1 MTTTGKKWKLEKVT
15 TATVALAGNPNSGKT
30 TLFNAITG
38 SRQHVGNYPGI
49 TVERKEGTIIA
60 HGTKV
65 KIIDLPGTYSLSAYS
80 QEELVARNFLI
91 DEKPDV
97 VVDIIDATMLERHL
111 YLTVQ
116 FFELGIPVVIALNM
130 MDEVKKQ
137 GQRIDLTQLSKLLNC
152 PVIETVARSGKGKH
166 ELIATSCQY
175 AKKRMH
181 QWLPL
186 KISYGADIDLAL
198 VDMTELIEK
207 YNFMTN
213 HYPARWIA
221 LKYLENDREIIQ
233 LGQQVK
239 EVSEMLHEI
248 AKKTKEH
255 CLRTLNLP
263 PEAIIAD
270 YRYGFINSIL
280 KHNIIIQEKPQQE
293 RIAITTKLDRV
304 LVNRFLGPILMVAI
318 LYGMFQI
325 TFTLGEI
332 PMGWL
337 ETLFGSFATVTTR
350 LIPEGL
356 LQSLIVSGIIDG
368 VGGVMGFVPL
378 IAIMFLMISFLED
391 SGYMARVAYM
401 LDRVLRIFG
410 LHGYS
415 AMPFII
421 SGGIAGGCAV
431 PGVMATRTLRSP
443 KEKLAT
449 LLTAPFMPCGAKLP
463 VFMLLIAAF
472 FSEYKAQMMF
482 SITLLAWVMA
492 LLVAKLVRST
502 IIKGES
508 TPFIMELPP
517 YRLPTLHGIFIH
529 TWERTWQYIK
539 KAGTVILAV
548 SILLWAAM
556 TFPGLPEQ
564 QTHQFETQRSAVRR
578 TINDA
583 TDRKQAIAEID
594 NREGQTALRYSVAG
608 RIGTSL
614 EPLTQ
619 WAGFDW
625 RTNIALV
632 GGFAA
637 KEIIVSTFGTA
648 YSLGDIDPETA
659 ETLSDR
665 IAADPNWNKFTAL
678 AMIVFVLL
686 YAPCIV
692 TVVATA
698 KESSWRWALFA
709 LGFNTILGFVI
720 AVIIYQV
727 GTTLFL

>member
-1 MTTTGKKWKLEKVT
+1 MGQTVKWEIKEKP
-15 TATVALAGNPNSGKT
+15 TATIALAGNPNSGKT

-38 SRQHVGNYPGI
+38 ARQHVGNYPGI
-49 TVERKEGTIIA
+49 TVERKEGIVNLQD
-60 HGTKV
+60 TKV
-65 KIIDLPGTYSLSAYS
+65 KLIDLPGTYSLSAYS

-91 DEKPDV
+91 NEKPDAV
-97 VVDIIDATMLERHL
+97 IDIIDATMLERHL
-111 YLTVQ
+111 YLTIQ
-116 FFELGIPVVIALNM
+116 FLELGAPIVLALNM
-130 MDEVKKQ
+130 MDDARKQ
-137 GQRIDLTQLSKLLNC
+137 GLGIDADKLSKLLNC
-152 PVIETVARSGKGKH
+152 PVVKTVARSGQGKT
-166 ELIATSCQY
+166 ELIETAVQY
-175 AKKRMH
+175 AKETSNE
-181 QWLPL
+181 WTPL
-186 KISYGADIDLAL
+186 DISYGAELDLIL
-198 VDMTELIEK
+198 DEMTKIILEHQ
-207 YNFMTN
+207 FMTDR
-213 HYPARWIA
+213 YPARWIA
-221 LKYLENDREIIQ
+221 LKYLENDTEIVRYGKQ
-233 LGQQVK
+233 DSK
-239 EVSEMLHEI
+239 VSEKLETIVERTKQHCM
-248 AKKTKEH
+248 KTLKV
-255 CLRTLNLP
+255 P

-270 YRYGFINSIL
+270 YRYGLINSIL
-280 KHNIIIQEKPQQE
+280 KQDIIVQEKTRQE
-293 RIAITTKLDRV
+293 RLNLTTKLDSL
-304 LVNRFLGPILMVAI
+304 LVNRFIGPLLMIAI
-318 LYGMFQI
+318 LYAMFQI
-325 TFTLGEI
+325 TFSLGEI

-337 ETLFGSFATVTTR
+337 GSLFGWISSTATL

-356 LQSLIVSGIIDG
+356 LQSLVVSGIIDG

-463 VFMLLIAAF
+463 VFLLLIAAF
-472 FSEYKAQMMF
+472 FTEYKAQMMF

-502 IIKGES
+502 VIKGAS

-517 YRLPTLHGIFIH
+517 YRLPTLRGVFIH

-556 TFPGLPEQ
+556 TFPGLSEQ
-564 QTHQFETQRSAVRR
+564 QIKQFETERQSAFS
-578 TINDA
+578 TIQNEA
-583 TDRKQAIAEID
+583 DRELALIAI
-594 NREGQTALRYSVAG
+594 NNHEGQTALRYSVAG
-608 RIGTSL
+608 RIGSSL
-614 EPLTQ
+614 EPLSQ
-619 WAGFDW
+619 LAGFDW

-637 KEIIVSTFGTA
+637 KEVIVSTFGTA
-648 YSLGDIDPETA
+648 YSLGEVDPEA
-659 ETLSDR
+659 ADSLSSR
-665 IAADPNWNKFTAL
+665 IAADPTWNKFTAL

-686 YAPCIV
+686 YAPCVV
-692 TVVATA
+692 TVVAMA
-698 KESSWRWALFA
+698 KESSWRWAIFA
-709 LGFNTILGFVI
+709 TVFNTTLGFGM
-720 AVIIYQV
+720 AVVIYQI
-727 GTTLFL
+727 GTRIFI

>member
-1 MTTTGKKWKLEKVT
+1 MKPNPSTTI
-15 TATVALAGNPNSGKT
+15 ALAGNPNSGKT

-38 SRQHVGNYPGI
+38 ARQHVGNYPGI
-49 TVERKEGTIIA
+49 TVERKEGTINLK
-60 HGTKV
+60 GVNV
-65 KIIDLPGTYSLSAYS
+65 KLVDLPGTYSLSAYS
-80 QEELVARNFLI
+80 QEELVARNFLVN
-91 DEKPDV
+91 EKPDIV
-97 VVDIIDATMLERHL
+97 IDIVDATMLERHL
-111 YLTVQ
+111 YLTIQ
-116 FFELGIPVVIALNM
+116 FFELGIPVVLALNM
-130 MDEVKKQ
+130 MDDARKQ
-137 GQRIDLTQLSKLLNC
+137 GLRIDTGKLSRLLNC
-152 PVIETVARSGKGKH
+152 PVVETVARTGQGKNNLLQTAVKH
-166 ELIATSCQY
+166 TEDNLKT
-175 AKKRMH
+175 
-181 QWLPL
+181 WTPL
-186 KISYGADIDLAL
+186 EITYGAELDLVL
-198 VDMTELIEK
+198 DEMTEIIQEQQ
-207 YNFMTN
+207 FMVDR
-213 HYPARWIA
+213 YPARWIA
-221 LKYLENDREIIQ
+221 LKYLENDAEIIRYGK
-233 LGQQVK
+233 LNGKVAEK
-239 EVSEMLHEI
+239 LESI
-248 AKKTKEH
+248 AEKTKEH
-255 CLRTLNLP
+255 CLRTLKVP

-270 YRYGFINSIL
+270 YRYGLINSIL
-280 KHNIIIQEKPQQE
+280 KQNIIIQEKTRQE
-293 RIAITTKLDRV
+293 RIDFTTKLDGL
-304 LVNRFLGPILMVAI
+304 LVNRFIGPILMIAI

-325 TFTLGEI
+325 TFTVGEI
-332 PMGWL
+332 PMNWL
-337 ETLFGSFATVTTR
+337 ESFFGWISTTATR
-350 LIPEGL
+350 FIPEGL
-356 LQSLIVSGIIDG
+356 LQSLVVSGIIDG

-463 VFMLLIAAF
+463 VFMLLVAAF
-472 FSEYKAQMMF
+472 FTEYKAQMMF
-482 SITLLAWVMA
+482 SITLFAWVMA

-517 YRLPTLHGIFIH
+517 YRLPTLQGIFIH

-564 QTHQFETQRSAVRR
+564 QVSQFETERIVILN
-578 TINDA
+578 TIQSDA
-583 TDRKQAIAEID
+583 ERKQALINI
-594 NREGQTALRYSVAG
+594 NNHEGQTALRYSLAG
-608 RIGTSL
+608 KIGTSL
-614 EPLTQ
+614 EPISQ

-637 KEIIVSTFGTA
+637 KEVIVSTFGTA
-648 YSLGDIDPETA
+648 YSLGDVDPEA
-659 ETLSDR
+659 ADTLSSR
-665 IAADPNWNKFTAL
+665 IAADPSWNKFTAL

-686 YAPCIV
+686 YAPCVV
-692 TVVATA
+692 TVVAIA
-698 KESSWRWALFA
+698 KESTWRWAIFATVFNTA
-709 LGFNTILGFVI
+709 LGFGM
-720 AVIIYQV
+720 AVAIYQI
-727 GTTLFL
+727 GTTLFT